1 MAGFLIV
8 VALVVIVL
16 GFVAAVVHIQLVA
29 TANHCD
35 EAWANVVSEF
45 HRRNELV
52 PELQATV
59 EAHAASER
67 QLLADLGQVAALADR
82 LDRRAATD
90 RVPSA
95 DDVADETRLEAELDR
110 LLTRTG
116 DPARPPG
123 RSALRRGP
131 PPAGDDSAD
140 RVQSALRFYN
150 GNVRAHNNTAK
161 QYPGRIVA
169 ALGNQPP
176 RTYFRLEAGNSP
188 PSPRVG
194 P

>member
-67 QLLADLGQVAALADR
+67 QLLADLGQVAALADM

-110 LLTRTG
+110 LLTRLET
-116 DPARPPG
+116 RPD
-123 RSALRRGP
+123 LRADQHYVEVHRQLVR
-131 PPAGDDSAD
+131 SAD